1 MENNYINLYIFQE
14 TKVFYLLIFF
24 FKKNDKVKSILVSLK
39 MVKSFANINIL
50 PFYILI
56 ILSCFTDRMIAKSFI
71 KRIFGT
77 ASLENEV
84 NVDVIAHLCK
94 DPTLIC
100 VCF

>member
-1 MENNYINLYIFQE
+1 
-14 TKVFYLLIFF
+14 
-24 FKKNDKVKSILVSLK
+24 

-50 PFYILI
+50 PSYILT
-56 ILSCFTDRMIAKSFI
+56 ILSYFTDRMIAKSFI

-94 DPTLIC
+94 DPSLIC